1 MSHKYQKDFSLPPK
15 FQETLRDFTRE
26 VLRVQPS
33 NIYRFGYDYFTK
45 LAKEMELKQDAESIA
60 ESNVAKIGELSPA
73 SFKNNNYQVSS
84 SEEEVEEEDMDEFKV
99 VHTSSDVHHN
109 SSNPQKPIS
118 VKAQERFTSDEE
130 EEETEETTEEEQNTE
145 EEPIAEADHNDS
157 FQNQSFEGDI
167 TQFLATVSDQELLN
181 ILYSHYSSFGYDA
194 LPVGAVKEELKK
206 IFNYQLP
213 DTMVAFCMAESDV
226 ADDSTVEIA
235 PFCQRITNVLK
246 IVVGGEEGPLGYSD
260 ESNSIH
266 QSFLSPIIVNDVDV
280 VHGLSKLEL
289 QEELKALFE
298 RAEGEGHTG
307 ALPFGKFKR
316 ELQEAELD
324 LSRREINLLLSE
336 AELDEHGQVVYENII
351 SRAHSILFSAFIFD
365 EFCTS
370 VELSF

>member
-1 MSHKYQKDFSLPPK
+1 MSHKYQKDFSFPPK

-45 LAKEMELKQDAESIA
+45 LAKEMEMKQQQEAFSTA
-60 ESNVAKIGELSPA
+60 ESNVTQA
-73 SFKNNNYQVSS
+73 SKVGGYLNSQSS
-84 SEEEVEEEDMDEFKV
+84 TSEEEEEDMDEYKV
-99 VHTSSDVHHN
+99 VHTSSHA

-118 VKAQERFTSDEE
+118 VKAQERFTSDEDE
-130 EEETEETTEEEQNTE
+130 EEIESTEEEQNTE
-145 EEPIAEADHNDS
+145 EEEVGEGSQNES

-167 TQFLATVSDQELLN
+167 TQFLATISDQELLN

-194 LPVGAVKEELKK
+194 LPASAVKEELKK

-266 QSFLSPIIVNDVDV
+266 QSFLSPIVVNDVDV

-298 RAEGEGHTG
+298 RADEGHTG
-307 ALPFGKFKR
+307 ALSFGKFKR

-336 AELDEHGQVVYENII
+336 AELDEHGQVVYEKII
-351 SRAHSILFSAFIFD
+351 SKAHSILFSAFIFD
-365 EFCTS
+365 EFCAS